1 MESNIIEQVRRI
13 ILERSLLYNE
23 IMPDVGNI
31 PIFPDRQEYK
41 VVIQLINTMIWV
53 ELLRDEE
60 LPIDS
65 FEIKIEKGT
74 VMLIDHYLTPNSD
87 IVVPTSY
94 PRKALAELQ
103 ISQREFLHY
112 QKQNLRKDKLKKLLK

>member
-1 MESNIIEQVRRI
+1 
-13 ILERSLLYNE
+13 
-23 IMPDVGNI
+23 
-31 PIFPDRQEYK
+31 
-41 VVIQLINTMIWV
+41 MIWV